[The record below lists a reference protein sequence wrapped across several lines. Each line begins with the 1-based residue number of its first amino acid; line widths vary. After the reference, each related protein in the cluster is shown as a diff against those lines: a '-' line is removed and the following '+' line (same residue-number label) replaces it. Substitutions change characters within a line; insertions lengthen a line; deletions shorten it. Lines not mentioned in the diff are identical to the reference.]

1 VSLRRVVY
9 AAAHAGYGADAPLG
23 GGAAVARMLEEEW
36 RRTQPFGLEIIT
48 PAILGQS
55 APAGHELAALNERQ
69 YAAFCRAFS
78 EAATRRILGEDPR
91 ETAVLVNDISEA
103 PDFAALARA
112 GFRIT
117 TIYHVDVVAYIA
129 AIYLRGRLAPRRL
142 AQAWRAAAALGL
154 ARLSPLILRLI
165 FERQQ
170 QSLVHSAAVVVPSA
184 GMKRLLLASWPEA
197 REDRI
202 HVLPWGAP
210 PAEAKASAED
220 VEALRLEFGLR
231 PEDRVLLALSRI
243 SPEKGQDLLLESL
256 AEWERAR
263 GEAADPVRVF
273 ICGAP
278 AYMQGQAHLAK
289 LRRLA
294 RQLRRIRVDFPG
306 HVTGARKQAFFALSD
321 VFVFASRHESY
332 GLTLM
337 EALAAGLPAVA
348 LSSDGAREILRPDF
362 GVLVPRESARQ
373 GLWRALETILADEA
387 RRRRM
392 SEAARACAAGR
403 PFSLAAARLARICAG

>member
-1 VSLRRVVY
+1 MSLRRVIY
-9 AAAHAGYGADAPLG
+9 AAAHAGFPVEAPLG
-23 GGAAVARMLEEEW
+23 GGAAVARMLEAEW
-36 RRTQPFGLEIIT
+36 RRTRPFELEMIT
-48 PAILGQS
+48 PAILGPG
-55 APAGHELAALNERQ
+55 APAGHELASYGERE
-69 YAAFCRAFS
+69 YAAFCRDFS
-78 EAATRRILGEDPR
+78 EAATRRILSCDPR
-91 ETAVLVNDISEA
+91 TTAVLVNDISEA

-129 AIYLRGRLAPRRL
+129 AIYLRGWLAPRRL
-142 AQAWRAAAALGL
+142 AQAWRAAAAVGV

-170 QSLVHSAAVVVPSA
+170 QSLAHSAAVVVPSA
-184 GMKRLLLASWPEA
+184 GMKGLLLESWPEA
-197 REDRI
+197 RGDRI
-202 HVLPWGAP
+202 HVVPWGAP
-210 PAEAKASAED
+210 PAGAAARRQD
-220 VEALRLEFGLR
+220 VEALRHEFGLQ
-231 PEDRVLLALSRI
+231 PEERVLLALSRI

-256 AEWERAR
+256 AEWERVR
-263 GEAADPVRVF
+263 GASVPPVRLL

-278 AYMQGQAHLAK
+278 AYMQGEAYMAK

-294 RQLRRIRVDFPG
+294 ARLRRIRVDFPG
-306 HVTGARKQAFFALSD
+306 HVTGARKQAFFALAD

-348 LSSDGAREILRPDF
+348 LASDGAREIVQPDF
-362 GVLVPRESARQ
+362 GLLVPRESARA
-373 GLWRALETILADEA
+373 GLWRAVEALLGDEE

-392 SEAARACAAGR
+392 SEAACAYAAAR
-403 PFSLAAARLARICAG
+403 PFSLAAARLAEICAG